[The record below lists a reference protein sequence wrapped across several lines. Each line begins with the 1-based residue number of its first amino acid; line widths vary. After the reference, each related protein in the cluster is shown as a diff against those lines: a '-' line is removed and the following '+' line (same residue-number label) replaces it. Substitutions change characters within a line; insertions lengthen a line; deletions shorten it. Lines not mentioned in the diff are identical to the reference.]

1 MFDKVEI
8 QEKLRGLVG
17 FKTPLDPDFFALTS
31 DNTESRSGYFYNDNP
46 YAKGTE
52 AFSAWAEAFKQAQH
66 ESDQD
71 HDDSYLDHMGE

>member
-31 DNTESRSGYFYNDNP
+31 ENTESRSGYFYNVIRVR
-46 YAKGTE
+46 
-52 AFSAWAEAFKQAQH
+52 
-66 ESDQD
+66 
-71 HDDSYLDHMGE
+71 